1 MSVGPRRVSLLL
13 MSIGVTAAGL
23 LVIAGVL
30 ALMWVLA
37 G

>member
-1 MSVGPRRVSLLL
+1 MSAERRGGSVLL
-13 MSIGVTAAGL
+13 MSVVVTLAGL

-30 ALMWVLA
+30 AFVWALA

>member
-1 MSVGPRRVSLLL
+1 MSAGPRRGSLLL
-13 MSIGVTAAGL
+13 MSIGVTVAGL

>member
-1 MSVGPRRVSLLL
+1 MSAEGRGGSVLL
-13 MSIGVTAAGL
+13 MSIGVTLAGL

-30 ALMWVLA
+30 AFVWVLA